1 MDRPQMIGIGLGIA
15 STIVGV
21 VGLANTSRLPPS
33 AQFGPLAAIDV
44 SNDGRISAAEWQ
56 AAGRDRSAFAAL
68 DKNHDGHLS
77 PSEALPRRRRGGGGE

>member
-15 STIVGV
+15 SAVVGT

-33 AQFGPLAAIDV
+33 AQFGALAAIDA
-44 SNDGRISAAEWQ
+44 SNDGRISEAEWH
-56 AAGRDRSAFAAL
+56 AAGRPPAAFAAL